1 MTRYAVDPERFVMV
15 GNSLRSDILP
25 VIEAG
30 GHAVY
35 VPYEVTWVHERV
47 PAEQL
52 ESLHFHEIANIR
64 ELPACFSARFFRLK
78 AEATTPRVGEIV
90 NFRADVRR

>member
-1 MTRYAVDPERFVMV
+1 MRAIYRQVMTRYAVHPERFVMV

-35 VPYEVTWVHERV
+35 VPYETTWAHEHV

-52 ESLHFHEIANIR
+52 ESLQFHEIENIR
-64 ELPACFSARFFRLK
+64 ALPALLQGFS
-78 AEATTPRVGEIV
+78 
-90 NFRADVRR
+90 

>member
-1 MTRYAVDPERFVMV
+1 MV

-35 VPYEVTWVHERV
+35 VPYAVTWVHEHV

-52 ESLHFHEIANIR
+52 ESLQFHEIATIR
-64 ELPACFSARFFRLK
+64 ELPALLHGFS
-78 AEATTPRVGEIV
+78 
-90 NFRADVRR
+90 